1 LPHGI
6 YCATISLRAA
16 LDDRAKSPWEIS
28 AYSQRL
34 IIRRQAMKKNIL
46 SAALLVS
53 SALAMGALASS
64 ATAAPGFGLKP
75 GNYDLGGMQQ
85 VCLRDDRT
93 WYSETFAAW
102 GGNWFVGPS
111 AEDGTLIFGHYD
123 TGAGSDSIV
132 VSKGTADWMEWDTNT
147 GSQVFFDGIKVTSI
161 KGVPGK
167 CTPPATKV
175 TPGHHNP
182 MD

>member
-1 LPHGI
+1 
-6 YCATISLRAA
+6 
-16 LDDRAKSPWEIS
+16 
-28 AYSQRL
+28 
-34 IIRRQAMKKNIL
+34 MKKNIL

-53 SALAMGALASS
+53 SALAVGALAPTVAS
-64 ATAAPGFGLKP
+64 AYPLKP
-75 GNYDLGGMQQ
+75 GNYEIGGVQQ
-85 VCLRDDRT
+85 VCLVSDGT
-93 WYSETFAAW
+93 WYGETMANW
-102 GGNWFVGPS
+102 GGNWFRGPTS
-111 AEDGTLIFGHYD
+111 EDGTLIFGHYD

-147 GSQVFFDGIKVTSI
+147 GAQVFFDSIKVTSI
-161 KGVPGK
+161 TGVPGK